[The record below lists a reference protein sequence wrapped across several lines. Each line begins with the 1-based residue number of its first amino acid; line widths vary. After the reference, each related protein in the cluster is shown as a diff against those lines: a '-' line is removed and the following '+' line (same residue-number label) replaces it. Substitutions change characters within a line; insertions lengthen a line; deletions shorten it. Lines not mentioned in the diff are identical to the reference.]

1 MPLLDETYSA
11 PGPRPIRLSA
21 SEFVQVRAMVTGAGL
36 RLDDFFQIRLEFA
49 DLEEEGVPPV
59 RVLFTPRA

>member
-1 MPLLDETYSA
+1 MPLDEKYSA

-21 SEFVQVRAMVTGAGL
+21 SEFLQVRAMVTRAGL

-49 DLEEEGVPPV
+49 DLEGEEAPPV
-59 RVLFTPRA
+59 RVLLMPRA